1 MPEPIKVTVVK
12 VTASPALKQM
22 IARSGRPLLAVLGKR
37 LEVTLRQH
45 FRVRGQRPNK
55 RGWPKQH
62 FWDRRIRNATALSS
76 VTDRTATVTIADPAF
91 NAHYFGGTIV
101 PKEAQNL
108 AIPMR

>member
-22 IARSGRPLLAVLGKR
+22 IARSGRPLLAALGKR

-62 FWDRRIRNATALSS
+62 FWDRRPRNPTPLPS
-76 VTDRTATVTIADPAF
+76 VTHRKATVTDADTGF
-91 NAHYFGGTIV
+91 KDHYFGVKSV

-108 AIPMR
+108 AIP